1 MARHKEFDRDMA
13 IDAAIAVFR
22 EHGFEGT
29 STGML
34 VAGMGIGRQ
43 SLYDTFGD
51 KWQLYQA
58 ALQHYSAG
66 ETFEHATALKQGPRA
81 VDGIR
86 AMLDRVVERAAEP
99 CLGIAAICE
108 FGRSKPELAKIQD
121 TSARGLRANISK
133 AVREAQ
139 AEGSVTDDSD
149 PGEIADFLVACI
161 AGIRVAARGGAG
173 RRALNSLARYAL
185 RALR

>member
-1 MARHKEFDRDMA
+1 MARHKEFDRHMA

-22 EHGFEGT
+22 EHGYEGA

-34 VAGMGIGRQ
+34 MDRMGIGRQ

-58 ALQHYSAG
+58 ALQRYSVG
-66 ETFEHATALKQGPRA
+66 ETSAHATALKQGPRA

-86 AMLDRVVERAAEP
+86 AMLARVVERAMEP
-99 CLGIAAICE
+99 CLGVSAICE
-108 FGRSKPELAKIQD
+108 FGRSKPELSQIQD
-121 TSARGLRANISK
+121 ACARGLRTNISK

-139 AEGSVTDDSD
+139 VQGSLAGDSD

-161 AGIRVAARGGAG
+161 AGIRIAARGGAG
-173 RRALNSLARYAL
+173 RKALNSLARHAMLAL
-185 RALR
+185 R

>member
-1 MARHKEFDRDMA
+1 MARHKEFDREMA

-34 VAGMGIGRQ
+34 VEGMGIGRQ

-58 ALQHYSAG
+58 AVQRYSAA
-66 ETFEHATALKQGPRA
+66 ETAEHATALKQGSGA

-86 AMLDRVVERAAEP
+86 AMLDRVVGRAAEA
-99 CLGIAAICE
+99 CLGVGAICE
-108 FGRSKPELAKIQD
+108 FGRSKPELTKIQD
-121 TSARGLRANISK
+121 ASARRLRANISK
-133 AVREAQ
+133 VVREAQ
-139 AEGSVTDDSD
+139 AEGGIPNDSD

-161 AGIRVAARGGAG
+161 AGIRIAARGGA
-173 RRALNSLARYAL
+173 RRETLNSLVLHAM

>member
-1 MARHKEFDRDMA
+1 MARHKEFDRDMV

-34 VAGMGIGRQ
+34 VGGMGIGRQ

-58 ALQHYSAG
+58 AVQRYSTA
-66 ETFEHATALKQGPRA
+66 ETLEHADALKRGPRA

-86 AMLDRVVERAAEP
+86 AMLDRVVERAAEA
-99 CLGIAAICE
+99 CLGVSAICE

-121 TSARGLRANISK
+121 ASARGLRANISK
-133 AVREAQ
+133 VVRAAQ
-139 AEGSVTDDSD
+139 AEGSISGAGD

-161 AGIRVAARGGAG
+161 AGIRIAARGGAG
-173 RRALNSLARYAL
+173 REALNSLVRHAM